1 MGVKHKAQ
9 GTELPGKDSNPS
21 HWINFGKCEW
31 LHTFLTF
38 NSIFIIFTAFFF
50 NLKEKKLPHDQP
62 YYNKTLI
69 DKWLNDRKKK
79 LYGWEESCSHFV
91 HLLQQH
97 FVIMWKNLDTL
108 LKVHFILSGLA
119 QSEIKVACMWL
130 RCKTSL
136 TSPVKVIP
144 NQERSSK
151 EQLW

>member
-69 DKWLNDRKKK
+69 DKWLNDRKKNCMVEK
-79 LYGWEESCSHFV
+79 SHA
-91 HLLQQH
+91 
-97 FVIMWKNLDTL
+97 VIL
-108 LKVHFILSGLA
+108 FIYYNSI
-119 QSEIKVACMWL
+119 SWSRE
-130 RCKTSL
+130 KT
-136 TSPVKVIP
+136 
-144 NQERSSK
+144 
-151 EQLW
+151 